1 MSRILSFA
9 LASFSTI
16 MIAGGQTATTT
27 GTGTESPSLKSLSV
41 ESIVPLD
48 GINAVTVPSIPADVL
63 VSLTSGGRE
72 LHQQAIYDAGA
83 KTLKVTGLLENAGS
97 AVPTP
102 SDPPGVTPVWSYTV
116 TVDRVEITTKPSNAV
131 VFVGSVA
138 AGSSTT
144 PFGDIS
150 GALVTFSAGYKTPVD
165 PVPVANTA
173 YSGISTNI
181 AGAASL
187 FSKSGAG
194 TIGLGRTTATGMPT
208 AVAGPKNLISP
219 TPQFQLDASK
229 STDPNGG
236 TLTYHWAYVGSFG
249 MTASITGADTATPT
263 VTVPDYSNAQG
274 DYTFQLTV
282 TNAAGLSSTDTVVVT
297 YDVSQTPVF

>member
-1 MSRILSFA
+1 MDRILCFA
-9 LASFSTI
+9 PVFFSTI
-16 MIAGGQTATTT
+16 MIAGAQTAPPAAV
-27 GTGTESPSLKSLSV
+27 SPSLKGLSIEAV
-41 ESIVPLD
+41 IPIDSIEAISVP
-48 GINAVTVPSIPADVL
+48 AIPAEIIAG
-63 VSLTSGGRE
+63 LTSGTME
-72 LHQQAIYDAGA
+72 LHQQAIYDAAA

-97 AVPTP
+97 PVPTP
-102 SDPPGVTPVWSYTV
+102 SGATGVTPVWSYTV
-116 TVDRVEITTKPSNAV
+116 SVDRVELASTPSNAV
-131 VFVGSVA
+131 VFLGSVA
-138 AGSSTT
+138 AGV
-144 PFGDIS
+144 FRHAVWGHHRFS
-150 GALVTFSAGYKTPVD
+150 GHSVGKLQDPVD
-165 PVPVANTA
+165 PAPAANTA

-194 TIGLGRTTATGMPT
+194 TIGLGTTATGMPT
-208 AVAGPKNLISP
+208 AVAGPKNTISP

-236 TLTYHWAYVGSFG
+236 TLTYHWAYVPAFG
-249 MTASITGADTATPT
+249 MTATITGADTATPM

-297 YDVSQTPVF
+297 YDVSQAPVF